1 MGLLRPAVDTG
12 EGKVSRAYHKLAL
25 AEVVITM
32 GMRGS

>member
-1 MGLLRPAVDTG
+1 VDLLHPTVDTG